1 MTAWRRGAPRTRSRA
16 CWKATVSGWSRERDN
31 CRQQGIAS
39 STLDNYRRRYDPK
52 PTRFARVKVPAQAS
66 EPGTAFA
73 LVLRNGCRIES
84 AWNFRDAD
92 LSRLIRVAEAE

>member
-1 MTAWRRGAPRTRSRA
+1 MATRRTQEEIQSLLEGYSRRTVTRA
-16 CWKATVSGWSRERDN
+16 EY
-31 CRQQGIAS
+31 CRQQGIAT

-52 PTRFARVKVPAQAS
+52 PTRFARVKVTGQAS

-73 LVLRNGCRIES
+73 LVLRNRRRIES

-92 LSRLIRVAEAE
+92 LTRLIRIAEAE

>member
-1 MTAWRRGAPRTRSRA
+1 MATRRTQEEIQSLLEGYSRRTVTRA
-16 CWKATVSGWSRERDN
+16 DY
-31 CRQQGIAS
+31 CRQQGIAT

-52 PTRFARVKVPAQAS
+52 PTRFARVKVTGRAS

-73 LVLRNGCRIES
+73 LVLRNGRRIES

-92 LSRLIRVAEAE
+92 LTRLIRVAEAE

>member
-1 MTAWRRGAPRTRSRA
+1 MATRRTQEEIQSLLEGYGQRTVTRA
-16 CWKATVSGWSRERDN
+16 EY
-31 CRQQGIAS
+31 CRQQGIAT

-52 PTRFARVKVPAQAS
+52 PTRFARVKVSAQAS

-73 LVLRNGCRIES
+73 LVLRNGRRIES

-92 LSRLIRVAEAE
+92 LTRLIRVAEAE